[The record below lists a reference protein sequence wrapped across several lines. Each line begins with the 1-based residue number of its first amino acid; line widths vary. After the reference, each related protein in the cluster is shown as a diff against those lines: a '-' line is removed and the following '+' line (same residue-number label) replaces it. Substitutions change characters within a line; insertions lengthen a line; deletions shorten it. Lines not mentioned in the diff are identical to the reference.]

1 MVRLLARLPWDRNG
15 PPARSTAG
23 AGVACVF
30 GGALCACLALGASA
44 ASGADCSKAAQ
55 THLDQLKVD
64 YGDIADQRLIPRR
77 GVHGRIVAYDAW
89 FWFQSCSGNL
99 VVQLNRSCQVRQ
111 TYWRGDCP
119 GEEAPEGDGS
129 Q

>member
-1 MVRLLARLPWDRNG
+1 MTRSPCLARVFG
-15 PPARSTAG
+15 FAFA
-23 AGVACVF
+23 ACV
-30 GGALCACLALGASA
+30 ALGPSA
-44 ASGADCSKAAQ
+44 ASGANCSKAVQ
-55 THLDQLKVD
+55 THLDHLRVD
-64 YGDIADQRLIPRR
+64 YGDIADQRLIPRK
-77 GVHGRIVAYDAW
+77 GGQGRIVAYDAW